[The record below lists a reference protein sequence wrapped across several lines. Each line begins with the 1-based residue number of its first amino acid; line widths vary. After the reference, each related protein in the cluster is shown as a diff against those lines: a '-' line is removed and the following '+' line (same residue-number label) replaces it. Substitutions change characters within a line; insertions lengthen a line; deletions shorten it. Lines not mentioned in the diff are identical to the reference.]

1 MPTRRSFLAAL
12 AAGSALG
19 TAAHRSH
26 AAGSG
31 PRRVFAAGPPAAA
44 LVYVLAQDRLLG
56 WPNRFDA
63 AASDWLPASAAGLPV
78 LGRLAGRGSTVS
90 FEALVGLHPDLV
102 LDVGTVDAT
111 HASTLDRVRQQ
122 TGLRCELLDGRLADT
137 PALLRK
143 AGRLLGVEDRA
154 EKLADA
160 AERILAEVATA
171 RGGLSG
177 TRVYLARG
185 TDGLETGLAGS
196 INTEIVEWVGA
207 RNVAAESGTG
217 GLTRVSLE
225 QVLAWNPAVLLTQ
238 EPGFARAVRA
248 DPLWQG
254 VDAVRGGRV
263 LCAPIA
269 PFGWLDSPPGVNRLI
284 GALWLSRRLRPS
296 ATPDDLPARVRSFYD
311 LFYGIALTEAQIR
324 SLLDWA
330 A

>member
-1 MPTRRSFLAAL
+1 
-12 AAGSALG
+12 
-19 TAAHRSH
+19 
-26 AAGSG
+26 
-31 PRRVFAAGPPAAA
+31 VFAAGPPAAA
-44 LVYVLAQDRLLG
+44 LVYVLAPDRLLG
-56 WPNRFDA
+56 WPNRLDA
-63 AASDWLPASAAGLPV
+63 GGSDWLPPSAARLPV

-90 FEALVGLHPDLV
+90 FESLVGLQPDLV

-111 HASTLDRVRQQ
+111 HASTIERVRQQ

-154 EKLADA
+154 EMLATE
-160 AERILAEVATA
+160 AERILADVAGA
-171 RGGLSG
+171 RGALSG

-185 TDGLETGLAGS
+185 ADGLETGLAGS

-207 RNVAAESGTG
+207 RNVAAEAGTG

-238 EPGFARAVRA
+238 ESAFARTVRA

-254 VDAVRGGRV
+254 IDAVRSGRI
-263 LCAPIA
+263 LCAPTA

-296 ATPDDLPARVRSFYD
+296 PGADDLAVRVRSFYD
-311 LFYGIALTEAQIR
+311 LFYGIVLSEARLR